1 MNLIRKRVKKSRLQL
16 LHQYYVYTG
25 FYSFLKVILQK
36 SILPIFV
43 FILAILGIHFLVMD
57 LNEIFSYVIENFHP
71 VGIFAVFFASESIL
85 GLIPPEIF
93 IAWTAKTDYSW
104 FFLTILALLSYFG
117 GIVSYFAG
125 RTFAYFPAVY
135 EFLEVKMAKHVK
147 NMRKWG
153 GLLIIVGALLPVPFS
168 ITSVAAG
175 LIKYPLTNY
184 LLYGL
189 LRIVRFAIYGVMI
202 FKVID

>member
-71 VGIFAVFFASESIL
+71 VGIFA
-85 GLIPPEIF
+85 
-93 IAWTAKTDYSW
+93 
-104 FFLTILALLSYFG
+104 
-117 GIVSYFAG
+117 
-125 RTFAYFPAVY
+125 
-135 EFLEVKMAKHVK
+135 
-147 NMRKWG
+147 
-153 GLLIIVGALLPVPFS
+153 
-168 ITSVAAG
+168 
-175 LIKYPLTNY
+175 
-184 LLYGL
+184 
-189 LRIVRFAIYGVMI
+189 
-202 FKVID
+202 